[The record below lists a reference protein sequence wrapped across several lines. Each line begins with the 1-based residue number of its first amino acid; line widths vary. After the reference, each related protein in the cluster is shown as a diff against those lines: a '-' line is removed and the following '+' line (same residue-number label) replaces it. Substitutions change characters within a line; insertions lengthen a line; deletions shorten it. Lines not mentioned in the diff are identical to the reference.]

1 MIPTHILILIG
12 IFVVLYFINLGLTI
26 TILIKAFKDNNRYMI
41 LIAMLVLIIEISF
54 GLSLI

>member
-1 MIPTHILILIG
+1 MIPTHILVLLS
-12 IFVVLYFINLGLTI
+12 IFVVMYFISLGLTI

-41 LIAMLVLIIEISF
+41 SIAMLVLIIEISF

>member
-41 LIAMLVLIIEISF
+41 LIAMLVLIIELCF
-54 GLSLI
+54 GLSLL